1 MQTNSFNII
10 KVYKKKLYI
19 LASLIILFFLSFSF
33 LDTTK
38 VAKKVDLIV
47 SLGGDKNLDRINK
60 AILLYKNNFSA
71 TNKILLTGYNEEI
84 KYKDLDNLP
93 RLTHLL
99 KNGIERKNIFLAYNT
114 KNTRMEMIY
123 LIDFMLFNN
132 FNSAIIVTDPPH
144 SRRVKLL
151 LNFFDSEKE
160 FTFIIVS
167 SEAKWWET
175 KLNSTSIK
183 FVFSEYLKIIHNFL
197 KIFFHQP

>member
-10 KVYKKKLYI
+10 KVYKKNLYI

-60 AILLYKNNFSA
+60 ATLLYKNNFSA

-132 FNSAIIVTDPPH
+132 FNSVIIVTDPPH

-151 LNFFDSEKE
+151 LNFFDSEKK

-175 KLNSTSIK
+175 KLNITSIK